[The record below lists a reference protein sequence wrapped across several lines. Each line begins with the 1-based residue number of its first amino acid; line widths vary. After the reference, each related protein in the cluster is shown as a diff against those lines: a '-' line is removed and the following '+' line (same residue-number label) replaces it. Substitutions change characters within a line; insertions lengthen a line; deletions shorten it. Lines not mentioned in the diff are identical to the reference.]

1 MLLVNLLEKKEMT
14 KKLEERVCIQRNEIK
29 YLQAENERQRGY
41 QSILSRELKQVQ
53 RQLKAIKQRDKP
65 DD

>member
-1 MLLVNLLEKKEMT
+1 MT